1 MQKQLFTLI
10 ELLVVI
16 AIIAVLASMLLPALS
31 KARQAAQHIKC
42 TGNFRSLGQGVAL
55 YLDDNAEIL
64 APAKTKNGSTT
75 VREFMSRYAPYQQLA
90 SYINELLVTTTA
102 VPENTQI
109 GRGNSRV
116 RCPSVHSGYTLGT
129 MAINGRLINSNAYD
143 NTTSI
148 GRFRYISTWQTPD
161 RTCLGTEGHYSAT
174 FNGDLSGQP
183 FFYWHNG
190 KQNVL
195 FCDSHVSSLRAIPV
209 ALSGEPG
216 YYSSAWTSVFW
227 NPTYWDSYSP
237 TTTAPIQ

>member
-1 MQKQLFTLI
+1 MNKRLFTLI

-64 APAKTKNGSTT
+64 PPAKTKNGSTT

-90 SYINELLVTTTA
+90 SYINELLVNTTSI
-102 VPENTQI
+102 PENTQI

-116 RCPSVHSGYTLGT
+116 RCPSVHAGYTLGS
-129 MAINGRLINSNAYD
+129 MAINGRLVNGSANTD
-143 NTTSI
+143 TTSI
-148 GRFRYISTWQTPD
+148 GRFRYLSTWQTPD

-174 FNGDLSGQP
+174 FNGDLAGQT

-190 KQNVL
+190 KQNTV
-195 FCDSHVSSLRAIPV
+195 FIDGHVSSLRAIPV
-209 ALSGEPG
+209 AVSGNPG
-216 YYSSAWTSVFW
+216 YHTSAWTSVFW
-227 NPTYWDSYSP
+227 NPTYWDSYTP
-237 TTTAPIQ
+237 TTSAPIR